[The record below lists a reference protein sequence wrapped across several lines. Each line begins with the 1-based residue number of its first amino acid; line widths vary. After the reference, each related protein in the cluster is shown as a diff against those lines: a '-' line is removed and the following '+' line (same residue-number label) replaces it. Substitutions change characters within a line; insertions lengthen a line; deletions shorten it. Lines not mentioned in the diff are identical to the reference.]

1 MDGKA
6 QLYKDILDI
15 AMYAINRA
23 KPDYAVK
30 RALERLRFDGDIYL
44 VAVGKAAWQM
54 ADAAMKCV
62 PKPICRGIVLTK
74 YGHIRGGTARRFM
87 LGGGTSHSGLK
98 QRGGHAE
105 ASPNDPKTE
114 SHGYRPV
121 FALRRRQC
129 TF

>member
-30 RALERLRFDGDIYL
+30 RALGCLRFDGDIYL

-62 PKPICRGIVLTK
+62 PKPICFRCPPQTGQRA
-74 YGHIRGGTARRFM
+74 G
-87 LGGGTSHSGLK
+87 SGS
-98 QRGGHAE
+98 E
-105 ASPNDPKTE
+105 
-114 SHGYRPV
+114 RP
-121 FALRRRQC
+121 Q
-129 TF
+129 

>member
-74 YGHIRGGTARRFM
+74 YGHIRGGNCPAFYAWRRDIPFRIETAWRARRSF
-87 LGGGTSHSGLK
+87 SK
-98 QRGGHAE
+98 
-105 ASPNDPKTE
+105 
-114 SHGYRPV
+114 
-121 FALRRRQC
+121 
-129 TF
+129 